1 MKTTS
6 VSTTKT
12 SARTVRSAKDT
23 KQLVTASGDFALG
36 DVNFFGEA
44 KQAVSP
50 QELAPEF
57 LPDLASV
64 EVTDTTVTCSFVDGH
79 TVSFPLQWSAKLSRA
94 TPNQQQAFD
103 FNAHFI
109 FWDEID
115 EIIGVRNIL
124 LGKQL
129 NWQ

>member
-12 SARTVRSAKDT
+12 SVRPVQSVKGTAKSSIDR
-23 KQLVTASGDFALG
+23 
-36 DVNFFGEA
+36 
-44 KQAVSP
+44 AVQSTSP
-50 QELAPEF
+50 QELSPEF
-57 LPDLASV
+57 LPDLTAVSV
-64 EVTDTTVTCSFVDGH
+64 SDTMVVCAFDDGH

-94 TPNQQQAFD
+94 TTSQQQAFD

-115 EIIGVRNIL
+115 EIIGVRNVL
-124 LGKQL
+124 LRKQL

>member
-1 MKTTS
+1 M
-6 VSTTKT
+6 
-12 SARTVRSAKDT
+12 RSAKDK

-36 DVNFFGEA
+36 DVDFFGEA
-44 KQAVSP
+44 KQAGSP
-50 QELAPEF
+50 QELSPEF

-64 EVTDTTVTCSFVDGH
+64 EVTDTTITCSFTDGH
-79 TVSFPLQWSAKLSRA
+79 TVSFPLEWSAKLSGA
-94 TPNQQQAFD
+94 TATQQQAFD

-124 LGKQL
+124 LGKKL